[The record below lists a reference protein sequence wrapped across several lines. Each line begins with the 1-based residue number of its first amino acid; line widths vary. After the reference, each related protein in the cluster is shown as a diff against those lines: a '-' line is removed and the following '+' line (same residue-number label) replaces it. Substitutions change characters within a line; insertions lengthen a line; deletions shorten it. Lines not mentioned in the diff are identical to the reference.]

1 MSNDYRTSG
10 TISVSGIGCVA
21 IEPDVADV
29 LLGVNISRKTVAE
42 ARAEAATTMAAIL
55 ATVAEAGVPKRDV
68 QSSFLSVQPRYDYRD
83 GRPPELS
90 GYEMNNVATITVRDL
105 AKLGDVI
112 DGSLRAGATSMDGLE
127 FRLADPAPAE
137 REARIRAMA
146 NARSRADV
154 IAEAA
159 ALTITGVESVTEGGA
174 MPPRPFA
181 AKAERMMMAQD
192 AATPVE
198 TGTMEIEVTVAVT
211 YRTTAWANRS

>member
-1 MSNDYRTSG
+1 MNNEYTTSG

-21 IEPDVADV
+21 IEPDVAHV
-29 LLGVNISRKTVAE
+29 RLGVNISRKTVAE

-55 ATVAEAGVPKRDV
+55 AAVAEAGVPKHDV

-83 GRPPELS
+83 GRAPELS
-90 GYEMNNVATITVRDL
+90 GYDMNNVVTVTVRDL

-159 ALTITGVESVTEGGA
+159 DLTISGVESVTEAGA

-181 AKAERMMMAQD
+181 AKAERMMMSQD

-198 TGTMEIEVTVAVT
+198 TGTMEIEVAVAVA
-211 YRTTAWANRS
+211 YRTTA